1 MTSSFVELQPEAE
14 PLGAVSGFVNEF
26 IDAVEQQ
33 NFFDK
38 FSRGETTLLTE
49 YFECFGV
56 PRDSLVIAEG
66 APGDFLLILVT
77 GKAEIFQQVGD
88 ELHVTSEVHTGEM
101 VGEVSFVDG
110 QPRNASCVTCEP
122 SDLAILTRQSFQ
134 ELQMAHP
141 RLGNKFLMV
150 LLQQNAARLRGA
162 GHVKQGGWV

>member
-110 QPRNASCVTCEP
+110 QP